1 MEKLMTRDEILSVLK
16 NIKDPDL
23 HRDIVSLGFIKK
35 VEVDDEIV
43 NIEIQLTTPACP
55 VRDEMKSQAVE
66 EVRRLGFKGG
76 VNVSM
81 TSQVVSHV
89 NQIREQI
96 LPGVKNTIAVAS
108 GKGGVGKSTIAV
120 NLAAA
125 LVKDGAKVGI
135 VDADVYGPSLPLM
148 LGVTEKPETE
158 RIDDK
163 KFKIYPVEKFG
174 IKMMSIGFL
183 VDTETPM
190 IWRGPM
196 ASGAVKQFLT
206 DVIWDDLDYMIFDL
220 PPGTGDVQLTLV
232 QTIPLT
238 GAVIVTTPQ
247 DVSLADV
254 RRGVRMFQ
262 KVNVPILGV
271 VENMS
276 YYVCSHCGHREEIFS
291 NGGGKKTASNFGV
304 PFLGEIPIY
313 TPIRIGGDTGRP
325 IVLMEPES
333 EQAQMIQSIARRL
346 AAQVSIADLSEQG
359 KQKMEIAL

>member
-1 MEKLMTRDEILSVLK
+1 MTRDEVISALAK
-16 NIKDPDL
+16 INDPDL
-23 HRDIVSLGFIKK
+23 HRDIVSLGFVKK
-35 VEVDDEIV
+35 VDVTDSKVD
-43 NIEIQLTTPACP
+43 IEIQLTTPACP
-55 VRDEMKSQAVE
+55 VRDEMKTQAVE
-66 EVRRLGFKGG
+66 EVRRLGFKGD
-76 VNVSM
+76 VNVKMS
-81 TSQVVSHV
+81 SQVVGQP
-89 NQIREQI
+89 NEMREQI

-125 LVKDGAKVGI
+125 LAKDGARVGI

-148 LGVTEKPETE
+148 LGVTEKPETK
-158 RIDDK
+158 RIDEK
-163 KFKIYPVEKFG
+163 RFMIYPVEKFG

-196 ASGAVKQFLT
+196 ASGAVKQFMT
-206 DVIWDDLDYMIFDL
+206 DVIWDELDYMIFDL

-262 KVNVPILGV
+262 KVNVPIVGV
-271 VENMS
+271 IENMS
-276 YYVCSHCGHREEIFS
+276 YFVCSHCGQREDIFS
-291 NGGGKKTASNFGV
+291 HGGGEKTAAAFGV

-325 IVLMEPES
+325 IILSEPES
-333 EQAQMIQSIARRL
+333 EQSKMIQRVSRQL
-346 AAQVSIADLSEQG
+346 AAQISIANMSGEG
-359 KQKMEIAL
+359 KPKIEIEM

>member
-1 MEKLMTRDEILSVLK
+1 MTKDEIITALTK
-16 NIKDPDL
+16 IKDPDL
-23 HRDIVSLGFIKK
+23 HRDIVSLGFVKK
-35 VEVDDEIV
+35 VELTDNRLDV
-43 NIEIQLTTPACP
+43 EIQLTTPACP
-55 VRDEMKSQAVE
+55 VRDEMKTQAVE
-66 EVRRLGFKGG
+66 EIRKLGFNGHI
-76 VNVSM
+76 NVTM
-81 TSQVVSHV
+81 TSQVASQS
-89 NQIREQI
+89 NQVREEI

-125 LVKDGAKVGI
+125 LSREGAKVGL
-135 VDADVYGPSLPLM
+135 VDADVYGPSIPLM
-148 LGVTEKPETE
+148 LGVTERPQTE
-158 RIDDK
+158 RIDEK
-163 KFKIYPVEKFG
+163 RFKIYPVEKFG

-206 DVIWDDLDYMIFDL
+206 DVVWEDVDYMIFDL

-247 DVSLADV
+247 DVSLVDV

-262 KVNVPILGV
+262 KVNVPILGII
-271 VENMS
+271 ENMS
-276 YYVCSHCGHREEIFS
+276 YFVCSHCGQREEIFS
-291 NGGGKKTASNFGV
+291 YGGGRKTAEKFGV

-313 TPIRIGGDTGRP
+313 TPIRIGGDTGKP

-333 EQAQMIQSIARRL
+333 EQAQIILNVARHL
-346 AAQVSIADLSEQG
+346 AAQVSITNLSQASP
-359 KQKMEIAL
+359 KVEISI

>member
-1 MEKLMTRDEILSVLK
+1 MTKEDIIAALAK
-16 NIKDPDL
+16 IKDPDL
-23 HRDIVSLGFIKK
+23 HRDIVSLGFVKK
-35 VEVDDEIV
+35 VELTDNRLDV
-43 NIEIQLTTPACP
+43 EIQLTTPACP
-55 VRDEMKSQAVE
+55 VRDEMKTQAVE
-66 EVRRLGFKGG
+66 EIRKLGFNGNL
-76 VNVSM
+76 NVTM
-81 TSQVVSHV
+81 TSQVASQS
-89 NQIREQI
+89 NQVREEI

-108 GKGGVGKSTIAV
+108 GKGGVGKSTVAV

-125 LVKDGAKVGI
+125 LSRDGARVAL
-135 VDADVYGPSLPLM
+135 VDADVYGPSIPLM
-148 LGVTEKPETE
+148 LGVTERPQTE
-158 RIDDK
+158 RIDEK
-163 KFKIYPVEKFG
+163 RFKIYPVEKFG

-206 DVIWDDLDYMIFDL
+206 DVVWEDIDYMIFDL

-262 KVNVPILGV
+262 KVNVPILGII
-271 VENMS
+271 ENMS
-276 YYVCSHCGHREEIFS
+276 YFVCSHCGQREEIFS
-291 NGGGKKTASNFGV
+291 YGGGRKTAEKFAV

-313 TPIRIGGDTGRP
+313 TPIRIGGDTGKP

-333 EQAQMIQSIARRL
+333 EQARTIVGVARQL
-346 AAQVSIADLSEQG
+346 AAQVSITNLS
-359 KQKMEIAL
+359 QKSSKVEISL

>member
-1 MEKLMTRDEILSVLK
+1 MTRDEIIKALS
-16 NIKDPDL
+16 NIDDPDL
-23 HRDIVSLGFIKK
+23 HRDIVSLGFVKK
-35 VEVDDEIV
+35 VDVTDSKVD
-43 NIEIQLTTPACP
+43 IEIQLTTPACP
-55 VRDEMKSQAVE
+55 VRDEMKSQTVHE
-66 EVRRLGFKGG
+66 IRKLGFNGE
-76 VNVSM
+76 VNVVM
-81 TSQVVSHV
+81 TSQVVSHS

-108 GKGGVGKSTIAV
+108 GKGGVGKSTVAV

-125 LVKDGAKVGI
+125 LAKDGAKVGI

-158 RIDDK
+158 RIDEK
-163 KFKIYPVEKFG
+163 RFKIYPVEKFG

-206 DVIWDDLDYMIFDL
+206 DVIWKDLDYMIFDL

-254 RRGVRMFQ
+254 RRGIRMFQ
-262 KVNVPILGV
+262 KVNVPIFGV
-271 VENMS
+271 IENMS
-276 YYVCSHCGHREEIFS
+276 YFVCSHCGYREEIFS
-291 NGGGKKTASNFGV
+291 HGGGKTTAEKFGV

-313 TPIRIGGDTGRP
+313 TPIRIGGDTGKP
-325 IVLMEPES
+325 IVIMEPES
-333 EQAQMIQSIARRL
+333 EQAQMIQSVARRL
-346 AAQVSIADLSEQG
+346 AAQISITNLSVER
-359 KQKMEIAL
+359 KQKIEIAL